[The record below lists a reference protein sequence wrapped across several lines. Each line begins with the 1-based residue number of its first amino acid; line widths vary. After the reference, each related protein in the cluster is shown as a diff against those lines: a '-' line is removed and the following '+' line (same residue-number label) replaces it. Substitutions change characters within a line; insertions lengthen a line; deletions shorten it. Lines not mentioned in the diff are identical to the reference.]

1 MPADRYVS
9 PVGPSRHEVKIR
21 RSRFIACLFPVTDD
35 EQARAR
41 LGELRHEFHDARHHC
56 SAQLLGPGRDSAHS
70 SDDGEPA
77 GTAGV
82 PIMQALTSHVT
93 ATGRADLSNVLAVV
107 VRYFG
112 GVELGAGGLARAYGG
127 PSHRPCA
134 WSRCCSTSA
143 APSSTPTCP
152 RPTRAASRRSCA
164 PAVSTSWAPAGTI
177 RPARSCASPAPRT
190 PPTVPSERSPHSL
203 RGRPAPSPSGR
214 AGCRVRCHRPER
226 AGPACAPTPCPGPR
240 RGEAWSPR
248 YGSSP
253 APRAARRPGSLPA
266 SRITPLIRL
275 LGQRPPRTCRTGTRR
290 QGASNAPR
298 MHRRTRSEAL
308 VFH

>member
-9 PVGPSRHEVKIR
+9 PVGPSRHEVEIR

-127 PSHRPCA
+127 TVAQALRLVPMLLHERCALLDAHLPPADAGRLEAVLHAGGLDVMGTSWDDPAGPVVRIACPADAADRAVGTIAALTSGAARTEPVGTRWVPRPL
-134 WSRCCSTSA
+134 
-143 APSSTPTCP
+143 PSS
-152 RPTRAASRRSCA
+152 
-164 PAVSTSWAPAGTI
+164 
-177 RPARSCASPAPRT
+177 
-190 PPTVPSERSPHSL
+190 
-203 RGRPAPSPSGR
+203 
-214 AGCRVRCHRPER
+214 
-226 AGPACAPTPCPGPR
+226 
-240 RGEAWSPR
+240 
-248 YGSSP
+248 
-253 APRAARRPGSLPA
+253 
-266 SRITPLIRL
+266 
-275 LGQRPPRTCRTGTRR
+275 
-290 QGASNAPR
+290 
-298 MHRRTRSEAL
+298 
-308 VFH
+308 

>member
-9 PVGPSRHEVKIR
+9 PVGPSRHEVEIR
-21 RSRFIACLFPVTDD
+21 RSRFIACLFPVADD

-127 PSHRPCA
+127 TVAQALRLVPMLLHERCA
-134 WSRCCSTSA
+134 LLDA
-143 APSSTPTCP
+143 HLP
-152 RPTRAASRRSCA
+152 RAASRRSCA

-203 RGRPAPSPSGR
+203 RGRPAPSPPGR

-240 RGEAWSPR
+240 RGEA
-248 YGSSP
+248 G
-253 APRAARRPGSLPA
+253 RPGTA
-266 SRITPLIRL
+266 A
-275 LGQRPPRTCRTGTRR
+275 PPRPGRHGAPGPSRR
-290 QGASNAPR
+290 RGSRP
-298 MHRRTRSEAL
+298 
-308 VFH
+308 

>member
-9 PVGPSRHEVKIR
+9 PVGPSRHEVEIR

-127 PSHRPCA
+127 TGSWAGRSPPPAR
-134 WSRCCSTSA
+134 
-143 APSSTPTCP
+143 TCP
-152 RPTRAASRRSCA
+152 DRKS
-164 PAVSTSWAPAGTI
+164 V
-177 RPARSCASPAPRT
+177 
-190 PPTVPSERSPHSL
+190 V
-203 RGRPAPSPSGR
+203 
-214 AGCRVRCHRPER
+214 
-226 AGPACAPTPCPGPR
+226 
-240 RGEAWSPR
+240 
-248 YGSSP
+248 
-253 APRAARRPGSLPA
+253 
-266 SRITPLIRL
+266 
-275 LGQRPPRTCRTGTRR
+275 
-290 QGASNAPR
+290 
-298 MHRRTRSEAL
+298 
-308 VFH
+308 

>member
-9 PVGPSRHEVKIR
+9 PVGPSRHEVEIR

-127 PSHRPCA
+127 TVAQALRLVPMLLHERCALLDAHLPPADAGRLEAVLHAGGLDVMGTSWDDPAGPVVHIACPADAADRAVGTIAALTSGAARTEPVGTRWVPRPL
-134 WSRCCSTSA
+134 
-143 APSSTPTCP
+143 PSS
-152 RPTRAASRRSCA
+152 
-164 PAVSTSWAPAGTI
+164 
-177 RPARSCASPAPRT
+177 
-190 PPTVPSERSPHSL
+190 
-203 RGRPAPSPSGR
+203 
-214 AGCRVRCHRPER
+214 
-226 AGPACAPTPCPGPR
+226 
-240 RGEAWSPR
+240 
-248 YGSSP
+248 
-253 APRAARRPGSLPA
+253 
-266 SRITPLIRL
+266 
-275 LGQRPPRTCRTGTRR
+275 
-290 QGASNAPR
+290 
-298 MHRRTRSEAL
+298 
-308 VFH
+308 

>member
-9 PVGPSRHEVKIR
+9 PVGPSRHEVEIR

-112 GVELGAGGLARAYGG
+112 GVKLGAGGLARAYGG
-127 PSHRPCA
+127 TVAQSLRLVPMLLHERCA
-134 WSRCCSTSA
+134 LLDARLPPA
-143 APSSTPTCP
+143 DAG
-152 RPTRAASRRSCA
+152 RLEAVLRAGGLD
-164 PAVSTSWAPAGTI
+164 VMGTSWDDPAGPVARIACPADAADRAVGTIAALTSGAARTEPAGTRWVP
-177 RPARSCASPAPRT
+177 RPL
-190 PPTVPSERSPHSL
+190 PSS
-203 RGRPAPSPSGR
+203 
-214 AGCRVRCHRPER
+214 
-226 AGPACAPTPCPGPR
+226 
-240 RGEAWSPR
+240 
-248 YGSSP
+248 
-253 APRAARRPGSLPA
+253 
-266 SRITPLIRL
+266 
-275 LGQRPPRTCRTGTRR
+275 
-290 QGASNAPR
+290 
-298 MHRRTRSEAL
+298 
-308 VFH
+308 

>member
-127 PSHRPCA
+127 TVAQALRLVPMLLHERCALLDAHLPPADAGRLEAVLRAGGLDVMGTSWDDPAGPVVRIACPADAADRAVGTIAALTSGAARTEPVGTRWVPRPL
-134 WSRCCSTSA
+134 
-143 APSSTPTCP
+143 PSS
-152 RPTRAASRRSCA
+152 
-164 PAVSTSWAPAGTI
+164 
-177 RPARSCASPAPRT
+177 
-190 PPTVPSERSPHSL
+190 
-203 RGRPAPSPSGR
+203 
-214 AGCRVRCHRPER
+214 
-226 AGPACAPTPCPGPR
+226 
-240 RGEAWSPR
+240 
-248 YGSSP
+248 
-253 APRAARRPGSLPA
+253 
-266 SRITPLIRL
+266 
-275 LGQRPPRTCRTGTRR
+275 
-290 QGASNAPR
+290 
-298 MHRRTRSEAL
+298 
-308 VFH
+308 